1 VSKENRT
8 TVRTVRWALRRAAVR
23 ALHPLSPDAA
33 AAMAAHWFLMPDLG
47 RDRRGPA
54 NANREA
60 PPSRASGAGARSALR
75 GSTRDEP
82 EKGRSENK
90 DGKRFEV
97 DAGGVRL
104 AAWEWG
110 PASGPT
116 VLFAHGWNGRGRQL
130 AAIARAVA
138 ARGYRAVTFDMPGH
152 GASGGRLAS
161 IPSMA
166 AAISAVS
173 AATGGAESIVAHSLG
188 AVAATYALSRGLPA
202 RRAVFVAPPVSPA
215 RWIDHFAQI
224 VGLPDT
230 AKPQLRRNVEARAGV
245 PAADLDP
252 LRLAPGLG
260 AELLV
265 VHDADDREVPLAAGT
280 ALAEAWPGARLVV
293 TDGLGHNRLLADRGV
308 IATIVDAAAPE
319 QRIATPAPIE
329 LREPHLAE
337 VAEAVSF

>member
-1 VSKENRT
+1 VSKKNRT

-33 AAMAAHWFLMPDLG
+33 AAMAADWFLLPDLG
-47 RDRRGPA
+47 RDRRAPA
-54 NANREA
+54 NN
-60 PPSRASGAGARSALR
+60 
-75 GSTRDEP
+75 
-82 EKGRSENK
+82 NQ
-90 DGKRFEV
+90 DGKRFDV

-116 VLFAHGWNGRGRQL
+116 VLLAHGWNGRGRQL

-161 IPSMA
+161 IPRMA
-166 AAISAVS
+166 EAISTVS
-173 AATGGAESIVAHSLG
+173 AATGGAEAIVAHSLG

-202 RRAVFVAPPVSPA
+202 RRAVFIAPPVSPA
-215 RWIDHFAQI
+215 RWIDHFSRI

-230 AKPQLRRNVEARAGV
+230 SKRQLRRNVEARAGV
-245 PAADLDP
+245 PASDLDP
-252 LRLAPGLG
+252 LALAPGLG

-293 TDGLGHNRLLADRGV
+293 TAGLGHNRLLADRGV